1 MYKLITR
8 LANTQQGST
17 DTQDHLERLKAQLT
31 FRQSVDPDSAGSA
44 RTVTGLDCKTLQ
56 GQITIPT
63 ARFTNVKQYDQGLQ
77 QQMTG
82 ARAAAQQVA
91 AQSA

>member
-17 DTQDHLERLKAQLT
+17 DTQDHLEGLKAQLT

-63 ARFTNVKQYDQGLQ
+63 ARFTNVKQYQGLQ
-77 QQMTG
+77 QQLTG